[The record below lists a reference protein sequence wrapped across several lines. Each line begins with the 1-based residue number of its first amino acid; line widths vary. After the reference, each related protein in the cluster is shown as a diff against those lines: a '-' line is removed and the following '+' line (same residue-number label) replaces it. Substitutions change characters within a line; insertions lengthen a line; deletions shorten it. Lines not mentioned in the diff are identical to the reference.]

1 MRDVDMLTEK
11 TNVYK
16 YHQVGGMCTH
26 YIGHGSHSPRYIR
39 LLFIF
44 KSQVARP
51 CVLTTMNE

>member
-11 TNVYK
+11 SNVYK

-51 CVLTTMNE
+51 VCAHDIE